1 MATDSV
7 LRIAT
12 RSSRLALWQAEH
24 VRSCLSARHSDL
36 KLELIPI
43 TTSGD
48 KITDRPLTN
57 LGGKGLFIKELEQAL
72 YEGRADLAVHSM
84 KDVPVEIPDNLHIGA
99 ILKREDARDAVV
111 TNTGVPFSELNRTAT
126 IGTSSLRRKSQL
138 LAMQKNLAICDLR
151 GNVTTRLQK
160 LRGGEFDA
168 IILAAA
174 GLQRLGF
181 SDSISTLFDPVQIIP
196 AIGQGAI
203 GIECR
208 VDDLRTQAL
217 IQPLHD
223 RTSGLCVAAERA
235 MSAILEGGCDIPV
248 AGYAI
253 VNHAGKMRLTG
264 MIASIDGSR
273 VVRDEITGAPEN
285 GIELGRQLGE
295 DLLTVGGAAILSD
308 LRSGP

>member
-1 MATDSV
+1 
-7 LRIAT
+7 
-12 RSSRLALWQAEH
+12 
-24 VRSCLSARHSDL
+24 LSLRHSDL
-36 KLELIPI
+36 KLELVPI

-48 KITDRPLTN
+48 KISDRPLTTI
-57 LGGKGLFIKELEQAL
+57 GGKGLFIKELEQAL

-84 KDVPVEIPDNLHIGA
+84 KDVPVEIPKDFNIGA
-99 ILKREDARDAVV
+99 ILKRADPRDAVV
-111 TNTGVPFSELNRTAT
+111 TNTGVPFSELNLTAT

-138 LAMQKNLAICDLR
+138 LAMQKHLVISDLR
-151 GNVTTRLQK
+151 GNVTTRLRK
-160 LRGGEFDA
+160 LRDGEFDA

-181 SDSISTLFDPVQIIP
+181 SDLISTLFDPEQIIP

-208 VDDLRTQAL
+208 VDDFRTQAL

-223 RTSGLCVAAERA
+223 RTSGFCVAAERA

-253 VNHAGKMRLTG
+253 VTQAGEMRLTG
-264 MIASIDGSR
+264 MIASLDGSR

-285 GIELGRQLGE
+285 GNELGRQLGE
-295 DLLTVGGAAILSD
+295 NLLAAGAAAILSD